1 MSDINSFLKLES
13 LDEETFSLEDRDNPV
28 YYISLNI
35 PNPGRFL
42 KMRVG
47 DLEKVKEVFRHKAFT
62 KVCDALLIDIENRF
76 VILVELKKTLR
87 LKEFLRAVLQL
98 MSTYMKFM
106 MILHLFEDST
116 DYAITLL
123 IASESIRPVNEKTEP
138 LEFSDRRR
146 RSFLDSPDYCDTYGL
161 FQQLQEEGRIDFDS
175 FPFYTQDFKRL
186 DREIENFRINE
197 IFRRREVTLY
207 FKRVENGSSISI
219 SQILEGV

>member
-1 MSDINSFLKLES
+1 
-13 LDEETFSLEDRDNPV
+13 
-28 YYISLNI
+28 
-35 PNPGRFL
+35 
-42 KMRVG
+42 
-47 DLEKVKEVFRHKAFT
+47 
-62 KVCDALLIDIENRF
+62 
-76 VILVELKKTLR
+76 
-87 LKEFLRAVLQL
+87 
-98 MSTYMKFM
+98 MKFM

-123 IASESIRPVNEKTEP
+123 IASENVRPVNGEVES
-138 LEFSDRRR
+138 LEFNDGRR

>member
-1 MSDINSFLKLES
+1 MRDIDGFLKLET
-13 LDEETFSLEDRDNPV
+13 LDGETFSLEDRDNPV
-28 YYISLNI
+28 YYISLNV

-87 LKEFLRAVLQL
+87 VKEFLRAVLQL

-123 IASESIRPVNEKTEP
+123 IASENVRPVNGEVES
-138 LEFSDRRR
+138 LEFNDGRR